1 MKDDEEPRNKWR
13 NIHKSSTLSCN
24 WFNQWKPQGVE
35 DWHETQKL
43 HSLMWFLVAV
53 AGSWYRGM
61 QWVLKATFF
70 SDSAVDRTIGFA
82 GPDGGLV
89 VFLFVVR
96 KDVFFCIDRASPGF
110 AKQFWT
116 NYKRWWCLESRSTCI
131 VHVSY
136 TMHIPV
142 NPFGRTV
149 RETVCKKEA
158 RIPHDHGSSGCCL
171 AQEFMQLVKLVKLV
185 SWWMTKSLMETRV
198 RSFLF
203 SLHTVDGRNPEHQL
217 NRLQI
222 STG

>member
-1 MKDDEEPRNKWR
+1 MEEYPQILHPFLQLIQSMKTSRSGRLVWNSKVAQFDVIFGCLLQCKRLQLLDLDTEVC
-13 NIHKSSTLSCN
+13 SGY
-24 WFNQWKPQGVE
+24 WKPPSFLIALSTVPLASLARME
-35 DWHETQKL
+35 DLE
-43 HSLMWFLVAV
+43 
-53 AGSWYRGM
+53 
-61 QWVLKATFF
+61 
-70 SDSAVDRTIGFA
+70 
-82 GPDGGLV
+82 
-89 VFLFVVR
+89 
-96 KDVFFCIDRASPGF
+96 FFCLWWEKMFFGVDRASPGF
-110 AKQFWT
+110 AKQFWA